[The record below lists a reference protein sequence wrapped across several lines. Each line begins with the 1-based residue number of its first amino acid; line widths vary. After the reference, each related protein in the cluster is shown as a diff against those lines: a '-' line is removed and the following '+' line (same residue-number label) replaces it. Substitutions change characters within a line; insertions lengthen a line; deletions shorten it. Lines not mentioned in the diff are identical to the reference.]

1 MFIILIS
8 SSLKALLFFYLYA
21 NIVKW
26 NGGIDMELQHYQLW
40 ISNFYKKRGW
50 YALNSFARVAFLA
63 EETGEVARAVRAL
76 EIGRDRPD
84 EDEKAP
90 VALIQDLTEELGDV
104 LDNIFILAD
113 KYDIRF
119 EDILTSHKQKL
130 EERFNERNIGKESI

>member
-1 MFIILIS
+1 
-8 SSLKALLFFYLYA
+8 
-21 NIVKW
+21 
-26 NGGIDMELQHYQLW
+26 MELQHYQLW
-40 ISNFYKKRGW
+40 ISTFYKKRGW
-50 YALNSFARVAFLA
+50 YALNSFARVGFLA

-90 VALIQDLTEELGDV
+90 EALIQDLTEELGDV

-130 EERFNERNIGKESI
+130 EERFSEHNAGKEEA